1 MCLIRTGGEWPRGET
16 CPPRLQKL
24 SCVWRPGI
32 YTHTCLCIHACL
44 CRGGGGSLCFD
55 KSLWCVGWSV
65 AVFISLVWG
74 RGVSSLSL
82 ATQSRQVSCAIS
94 FLYIVCVYCVYNIYT
109 HTRMKMNFMKEKK
122 NSWIKSYYLN
132 YPCHV
137 ISLFIFFYIY
147 LDIYWL
153 GQIGMRLYRD
163 ALCYIYITLSYI
175 F

>member
-55 KSLWCVGWSV
+55 KSLWCVGWS
-65 AVFISLVWG
+65 ATVFFSLVWG

-82 ATQSRQVSCAIS
+82 ATQSR
-94 FLYIVCVYCVYNIYT
+94 
-109 HTRMKMNFMKEKK
+109 
-122 NSWIKSYYLN
+122 
-132 YPCHV
+132 P
-137 ISLFIFFYIY
+137 
-147 LDIYWL
+147 
-153 GQIGMRLYRD
+153 GQ
-163 ALCYIYITLSYI
+163 LCYIISVYNVCILCVCVGAKTRRPGWLGVCVLLYSRVCIYIHTHTHTHENEKNIYI
-175 F
+175 FFLFNHGLNHTSWTIHAMS